1 MMLLSLNTGI
11 ALSLTALVSCCITE
25 KLLCIAKRELQIA
38 SRSIVRSYLFG
49 KGFLCLTVMAS
60 LTRCLMMLFLSDQG
74 WTLRPVGSPMRLD
87 FIQWRLTFHA

>member
-25 KLLCIAKRELQIA
+25 KLLCIAKRELQSA
-38 SRSIVRSYLFG
+38 SRSIVPSYLFG

-60 LTRCLMMLFLSDQG
+60 LTRCLMMLFLPDQG
-74 WTLRPVGSPMRLD
+74 WTLRPVVSPMQLD